1 MPHDAFESADHI
13 LVFIG
18 DQSERVA
25 CALRAPRASDAMD
38 VGVGGVGHV
47 VVDDVRDAVN
57 VETARRDIGGDHDGE
72 VPGFETVQ
80 GLFALSLCAV
90 AMQAGDAMSRVG
102 DLARDLVGAMFGAGE
117 DQHRIRVDLLEQF
130 DQQARLQMLRHRVQR
145 MRY

>member
-57 VETARRDIGGDHDGE
+57 VETARRNVGGDHDVE
-72 VPGFETVQ
+72 VSRFETVKRA
-80 GLFALSLCAV
+80 LALSLRAV
-90 AMQAGDAMSRVG
+90 AMQTRDAITRVR
-102 DLARDLVGAMFGAGE
+102 DLFRHLVGAMFRAHE
-117 DQHRIRVDLLEQF
+117 NENRIRIGLFEQA
-130 DQQARLQMLRHRVQR
+130 Q
-145 MRY
+145 